1 MPSQFCPVLRYAE
14 RREVKPCDN
23 GQSPNTLDPILI
35 IGKNGIE
42 ENTIKQI
49 KDSLEKRELIKIK
62 ILNSAGISD
71 EDVLNRILIETR
83 AEFVQFM
90 GNKLTIYKKSKKK
103 QKIFI

>member
-1 MPSQFCPVLRYAE
+1 MITAKQRANLKSMA
-14 RREVKPCDN
+14 
-23 GQSPNTLDPILI
+23 NTLDPILI

-71 EDVLNRILIETR
+71 EDVLNRILRVPGWATANSSRSCGR
-83 AEFVQFM
+83 ARPRPARCTPVADR
-90 GNKLTIYKKSKKK
+90 KSVV
-103 QKIFI
+103 

>member
-1 MPSQFCPVLRYAE
+1 MITAKQRANLKSMA
-14 RREVKPCDN
+14 
-23 GQSPNTLDPILI
+23 NTLDPLLI

>member
-1 MPSQFCPVLRYAE
+1 MIT
-14 RREVKPCDN
+14 VKQRAN
-23 GQSPNTLDPILI
+23 LKSMANTLDPILI

-71 EDVLNRILIETR
+71 EDVLNRILTETR

>member
-1 MPSQFCPVLRYAE
+1 MITAKQRANLKSIA
-14 RREVKPCDN
+14 
-23 GQSPNTLDPILI
+23 NTLNPILI

-71 EDVLNRILIETR
+71 EDV
-83 AEFVQFM
+83 
-90 GNKLTIYKKSKKK
+90 
-103 QKIFI
+103 

>member
-1 MPSQFCPVLRYAE
+1 MITAKQRANLKSMA
-14 RREVKPCDN
+14 
-23 GQSPNTLDPILI
+23 NTLDPILI